1 MAIGIV
7 YGGGIDSG
15 IPSNIGTIKAHV
27 EEFDVALTKG
37 HKSIQLDPVFK
48 PTKVLGILSRY
59 GSYMGGQPM
68 MNWDGN
74 YQADFGLAFHLGMNS
89 DGTLEVEIYASGS
102 YPSNRLIVMVFYQ

>member
-1 MAIGIV
+1 
-7 YGGGIDSG
+7 
-15 IPSNIGTIKAHV
+15 
-27 EEFDVALTKG
+27 
-37 HKSIQLDPVFK
+37 
-48 PTKVLGILSRY
+48 
-59 GSYMGGQPM
+59 M